1 MSNKNQP
8 VEQVRIGT
16 TVAAIWANETDKGV
30 RYGVTF
36 ERLYRTEDGKWKSTP
51 TFNRD
56 DLLVLAKVAD
66 RAHTRVYE
74 LMAASRSNDRDD
86 GHDPEPA
93 ESQPKPPVPSTGGA
107 SAAPPPSKAARARR
121 ELEHA
126 R

>member
-16 TVAAIWANETDKGV
+16 VVAAIWANDTEKGV

-66 RAHTRVYE
+66 QAHTRVHD
-74 LMAASRSNDRDD
+74 LMAASRSNDRDHGND
-86 GHDPEPA
+86 SEPA
-93 ESQPKPPVPSTGGA
+93 ESQPKPPVPRAGGA
-107 SAAPPPSKAARARR
+107 SATASTTKAKRM
-121 ELEHA
+121 EHA